1 MNMKKLFNSIMI
13 CVLLFSSTFIGT
25 ACSDDDKNGSNKYP
39 VPVISE
45 FSPSEGLPTSV
56 VTIKGAN
63 FGTERTERVGRVYF
77 GGVEATDYESWS
89 DNEIKVR
96 VPQKGITGNITLW
109 VWKNHTET
117 TDEFICVPGAEIT
130 SINPSPTFPGSQI
143 TINGKN
149 FQYFIDKGVT
159 AQDVIVEFC
168 AEEGITKAT
177 ADALTATSVTVTVP
191 TDAKGGV
198 ITIDFDGYQK
208 VSGPELPLVGD
219 LNLPLINY
227 LETSGTITI
236 EEGGIGSTKDGAYV
250 IYQFDAPATGLFDVY
265 LMTGTTKDGSS
276 LNVNIGDNL
285 NTLKTAALNETLT
298 HAMKNTGSWATNW
311 KDQWGAFYL
320 EEGKTYY
327 LKITFLQVGTTW
339 VGNVGEI
346 GLTLSADQNQ
356 TPVNGVKPGA
366 DYVIYKH
373 DFNSGT
379 SYLPFTDAWAWE
391 PNYIK
396 IVDKYLEFYYNY
408 KALLEDDR
416 RMRRGAEVTCNFKTT
431 TEGWYGFKVYLP
443 EGKFPMNESG
453 NIIAQIFGQGCK
465 NSWAGHLSI
474 DQGTLKFS
482 HRHAL
487 VDPVVG
493 TVGKLE
499 VNKWYSVVVY
509 FKVGRNNKGRL
520 KAWIGDDM
528 AEGSP
533 AYDSGNCNFG
543 FAHWIDDDTLDD
555 TGNNPECAGYNGT
568 YDALGC
574 KFGLYVSNKVDIT
587 IRFDDL
593 KALEGS
599 PSGAFNIVKPGN

>member
-1 MNMKKLFNSIMI
+1 MKKIFNSIMT
-13 CVLLFSSTFIGT
+13 CVLLLSSVFIGA
-25 ACSDDDKNGSNKYP
+25 ACSDDDETGLNKYP
-39 VPVISE
+39 APTISG

-56 VTIKGAN
+56 VTITGTN
-63 FGTERTERVGRVYF
+63 FGAERTERVGRVYF
-77 GGVEATDYESWS
+77 GGVEATEYESWS
-89 DNEIKVR
+89 DTEIKVR
-96 VPQKGITGNITLW
+96 VPKNGITGNITLW

-117 TDEFICVPGAEIT
+117 TDEFTCVPGAEIT
-130 SINPSPTFPGSQI
+130 SVNPSPTFPGSQVVI
-143 TINGKN
+143 SGRN
-149 FQYFIDKGVT
+149 FQYFIDKGLT
-159 AQDVIVEFC
+159 AQDVKVAFC
-168 AEEGITKAT
+168 AEEGTVEAV
-177 ADALTATSVTVTVP
+177 ADALTANSVTVTVP
-191 TDAKGGV
+191 MEAKGGAISV
-198 ITIDFDGYQK
+198 AFGDYQK
-208 VSGPELPLVGD
+208 VDGPELPLIGD
-219 LNLPLINY
+219 LNLPLMSF
-227 LETSGTITI
+227 LEKSGTITV
-236 EEGGIGSTKDGAYV
+236 EEGGIGSTKNGAYV
-250 IYQFDAPATGLFDVY
+250 IYQFDAPATGLFDAY

-285 NTLKTAALNETLT
+285 NTLKTAALNEALT
-298 HAMKNTGSWATNW
+298 HVMKNTGSWATNW

-327 LKITFLQVGTTW
+327 LKITFLQEGTTW

-346 GLTLSADQNQ
+346 GLTLSSDQNQ
-356 TPVNGVKPGA
+356 TPINGVTKPGA
-366 DYVIYKH
+366 DYVIYKQ

-396 IVDKYLEFYYNY
+396 VVDKYLEFYYNY

-416 RMRRGAEVTCNFKTT
+416 RMRRGAEVTCDFKTT
-431 TEGWYGFKVYLP
+431 TEGWYGFKFYLP

-453 NIIAQIFGQGCK
+453 IIIAQIFGQGCK

-474 DQGTLKFS
+474 DEGTLKLS

-487 VDPVVG
+487 IDPVVG

-499 VNKWYSVVVY
+499 TNKWYSVVVY
-509 FKVGRNNKGRL
+509 FKAGRNNKGHL

-528 AEGSP
+528 VEGSP

-555 TGNNPECAGYNGT
+555 TGNNSECTGYNGT

-574 KFGLYVSNKVDIT
+574 KFGLYVSNKIDIT

-593 KALEGS
+593 KALEGN
-599 PSGAFNIVKPGN
+599 PAGAFNIVKPGN

>member
-416 RMRRGAEVTCNFKTT
+416 RMRRGAEVTRNFKTT

-453 NIIAQIFGQGCK
+453 IIIAQIFGQGCK

>member
-1 MNMKKLFNSIMI
+1 MNMKKLFNFIMI
-13 CVLLFSSTFIGT
+13 CVLLLSGTFIGT

-96 VPQKGITGNITLW
+96 VPQKGLTGNITLW

-191 TDAKGGV
+191 TDAKGGA

-236 EEGGIGSTKDGAYV
+236 EEGGIGSTKDGAHV

-298 HAMKNTGSWATNW
+298 HAMKNTGSWTTNW

-431 TEGWYGFKVYLP
+431 TEGWYGFKFFLP

-453 NIIAQIFGQGCK
+453 IIIAQIFGQGCK

-474 DQGTLKFS
+474 DQGTLKLS

-487 VDPVVG
+487 VDPV
-493 TVGKLE
+493 
-499 VNKWYSVVVY
+499 
-509 FKVGRNNKGRL
+509 VGRNNKGRL

-528 AEGSP
+528 TEGSP

-593 KALEGS
+593 KALEGN

>member
-1 MNMKKLFNSIMI
+1 MQECDF
-13 CVLLFSSTFIGT
+13 
-25 ACSDDDKNGSNKYP
+25 
-39 VPVISE
+39 
-45 FSPSEGLPTSV
+45 
-56 VTIKGAN
+56 
-63 FGTERTERVGRVYF
+63 
-77 GGVEATDYESWS
+77 
-89 DNEIKVR
+89 
-96 VPQKGITGNITLW
+96 
-109 VWKNHTET
+109 
-117 TDEFICVPGAEIT
+117 
-130 SINPSPTFPGSQI
+130 QI
-143 TINGKN
+143 
-149 FQYFIDKGVT
+149 
-159 AQDVIVEFC
+159 
-168 AEEGITKAT
+168 
-177 ADALTATSVTVTVP
+177 
-191 TDAKGGV
+191 
-198 ITIDFDGYQK
+198 
-208 VSGPELPLVGD
+208 
-219 LNLPLINY
+219 
-227 LETSGTITI
+227 ITI

-453 NIIAQIFGQGCK
+453 IIIAQIFGQGCK

-599 PSGAFNIVKPGN
+599 PSGAFNIVKPDALSYL

>member
-1 MNMKKLFNSIMI
+1 MKKLFNSIMI

-159 AQDVIVEFC
+159 AQDVVVEFC

-191 TDAKGGV
+191 TDAKGGA

-227 LETSGTITI
+227 LETSG
-236 EEGGIGSTKDGAYV
+236 
-250 IYQFDAPATGLFDVY
+250 
-265 LMTGTTKDGSS
+265 
-276 LNVNIGDNL
+276 DN
-285 NTLKTAALNETLT
+285 N
-298 HAMKNTGSWATNW
+298 H
-311 KDQWGAFYL
+311 
-320 EEGKTYY
+320 
-327 LKITFLQVGTTW
+327 
-339 VGNVGEI
+339 
-346 GLTLSADQNQ
+346 
-356 TPVNGVKPGA
+356 
-366 DYVIYKH
+366 
-373 DFNSGT
+373 
-379 SYLPFTDAWAWE
+379 
-391 PNYIK
+391 
-396 IVDKYLEFYYNY
+396 
-408 KALLEDDR
+408 
-416 RMRRGAEVTCNFKTT
+416 
-431 TEGWYGFKVYLP
+431 
-443 EGKFPMNESG
+443 
-453 NIIAQIFGQGCK
+453 
-465 NSWAGHLSI
+465 
-474 DQGTLKFS
+474 
-482 HRHAL
+482 
-487 VDPVVG
+487 
-493 TVGKLE
+493 
-499 VNKWYSVVVY
+499 
-509 FKVGRNNKGRL
+509 
-520 KAWIGDDM
+520 
-528 AEGSP
+528 
-533 AYDSGNCNFG
+533 
-543 FAHWIDDDTLDD
+543 
-555 TGNNPECAGYNGT
+555 
-568 YDALGC
+568 
-574 KFGLYVSNKVDIT
+574 
-587 IRFDDL
+587 
-593 KALEGS
+593 
-599 PSGAFNIVKPGN
+599 

>member
-1 MNMKKLFNSIMI
+1 MKKLFNSIMI

-356 TPVNGVKPGA
+356 TPVNGVKPGV

-453 NIIAQIFGQGCK
+453 IIIAQIFGQGCK

-474 DQGTLKFS
+474 DQGILKLS

-487 VDPVVG
+487 IDPVVG
-493 TVGKLE
+493 IVGKLE
-499 VNKWYSVVVY
+499 TNKWYSVVVY
-509 FKVGRNNKGRL
+509 FKAGRNNKGHL
-520 KAWIGDDM
+520 KAWIGDNM
-528 AEGSP
+528 VEGSP

-555 TGNNPECAGYNGT
+555 TGNNSECVGYNGT

-574 KFGLYVSNKVDIT
+574 KFGLYVTNKVDMT

-593 KALEGS
+593 KALEGN
-599 PSGAFNIVKPGN
+599 PAGAFDIVKPGK

>member
-1 MNMKKLFNSIMI
+1 MKKLFNFIMI
-13 CVLLFSSTFIGT
+13 CVLLLSGTFIGT

-96 VPQKGITGNITLW
+96 VPQKGLTGNITLW

-191 TDAKGGV
+191 TDAKGGA

-236 EEGGIGSTKDGAYV
+236 EEGGIGSTKDGAHV

-298 HAMKNTGSWATNW
+298 HAMKNTGSWTTNW

-431 TEGWYGFKVYLP
+431 TEGWYGFKFFLP

-453 NIIAQIFGQGCK
+453 IIIAQIFGQGCK

-474 DQGTLKFS
+474 DQGTLKLS

-487 VDPVVG
+487 VDPV
-493 TVGKLE
+493 
-499 VNKWYSVVVY
+499 
-509 FKVGRNNKGRL
+509 VGRNNKGRL

-528 AEGSP
+528 TEGSP

-593 KALEGS
+593 KALEGN

>member
-1 MNMKKLFNSIMI
+1 MKKLFNSIMI
-13 CVLLFSSTFIGT
+13 CVLLLSSTFIGT

-45 FSPSEGLPTSV
+45 FFPSEGLPTSV
-56 VTIKGAN
+56 LTIKGAN

-96 VPQKGITGNITLW
+96 VPQKGLTGNITLW

-356 TPVNGVKPGA
+356 TPVNGVKPGV

-431 TEGWYGFKVYLP
+431 TEGWYGFKFFLP
-443 EGKFPMNESG
+443 ENSFPMNESG
-453 NIIAQIFGQGCK
+453 IIIAQIFNQGCR
-465 NSWAGHLSI
+465 NSWAGWHSL
-474 DQGTLKFS
+474 
-482 HRHAL
+482 
-487 VDPVVG
+487 
-493 TVGKLE
+493 
-499 VNKWYSVVVY
+499 
-509 FKVGRNNKGRL
+509 
-520 KAWIGDDM
+520 
-528 AEGSP
+528 
-533 AYDSGNCNFG
+533 
-543 FAHWIDDDTLDD
+543 
-555 TGNNPECAGYNGT
+555 CAT
-568 YDALGC
+568 
-574 KFGLYVSNKVDIT
+574 
-587 IRFDDL
+587 RFH
-593 KALEGS
+593 
-599 PSGAFNIVKPGN
+599 N